1 MSLAWVSMGWFRR
14 YVEFPVIYKVLIAF
28 VLGAIAG
35 AIASYLGAP
44 QVITSLKPLGEVLI
58 RLLKMIV
65 APIVLFSLVVGAA
78 SIKPS
83 RLGRVGVEIMVYYLL
98 TSACAVGIGLL
109 MSRIFI
115 PLIPRSMVISAHG
128 ASIKPAAPPSPIQI
142 LLNIIPT
149 NPFAAL
155 VEGKV
160 LQIIFFAI
168 VLGIAIA
175 FLVES
180 RDERLRRV
188 GETVYRVFDGLAE
201 SIYRIVRGIL
211 EYMPYGVF
219 ALIGYVTA
227 TYGPKVLGPL
237 AIVIVALYV
246 GLFTHIFGVY
256 GTILAVGART
266 SIFRFLRGAKEPMIT
281 AFVTRSS
288 SATLPVTMSAA
299 ERNFGIS
306 RGIYA
311 FTLPLGATINMDG
324 TAMYQAIA
332 TAFIAYMLGV
342 PLTIDK
348 QLLIVLT
355 AVLASIGTAG
365 VPSAGLIMLAMVLES
380 VGLPLTNPQ
389 VALAYSMIA
398 GIDAILDMGR
408 TMVNVTGDLVG
419 TLLVAKIE
427 KAVDYEK
434 GAVWRS

>member
-1 MSLAWVSMGWFRR
+1 MSSTESKSLWRR
-14 YVEFPVIYKVLIAF
+14 YIEFPVVYKVLIAF
-28 VLGAIAG
+28 ILGAIIG
-35 AIASYLGAP
+35 AIVGVGPMSA
-44 QVITSLKPLGEVLI
+44 IKPLGDLLI

-65 APIVLFSLVVGAA
+65 APIILFSLVVGAA

-83 RLGRVGVEIMVYYLL
+83 RLGKVGVEIMIYYLA
-98 TSACAVGIGLL
+98 TSACAVVIGLI
-109 MSRIFI
+109 MARIFI
-115 PLIPRSMVISAHG
+115 PTIQLKLVGGPTKVTV
-128 ASIKPAAPPSPIQI
+128 KTPPSPVEI
-142 LLNIIPT
+142 LLNIVPT

-175 FLVES
+175 YLMES
-180 RDERLRRV
+180 RDERLREI
-188 GETVYRVFDGLAE
+188 GTTVYKVFDGLAE
-201 SIYRIVRGIL
+201 SIYKIVRGIL

-219 ALIGYVTA
+219 ALIGYVSA
-227 TYGPKVLGPL
+227 KFGPKIFGPL
-237 AIVIVALYV
+237 AIVVAALYV
-246 GLFTHIFGVY
+246 GLFIHIFLVY
-256 GTILAVGART
+256 GSILGLGARV
-266 SIFRFLRGAKEPMIT
+266 SIFRFLRGAKEPMLT

-306 RGIYA
+306 KSIYS

-332 TAFIAYMLGV
+332 TAFIAHLLGV

-348 QLLIVLT
+348 QLTIILT

-365 VPSAGLIMLAMVLES
+365 VPGAGLIMLAMVLQA
-380 VGLPLTNPQ
+380 VGLPLTNPA
-389 VALAYSMIA
+389 VAMAYSMIA
-398 GIDAILDMGR
+398 GIDVILDMGR
-408 TMVNVTGDLVG
+408 TMVNVTGDLAG

-427 KAVDYEK
+427 KEIDTSR
-434 GAVWRS
+434 GTVWRS